1 MRQIDE
7 GEKWRT
13 DKMFQIFHVI
23 AILSSQSHIL
33 RFWDEAKGRDNSE
46 IEWRENIRKTSSQLI
61 IDSNLII
68 DLQIVISPSHFRH
81 HTKHIIR
88 RKSFLNGLF
97 SSPSRSQLPK
107 KKTVDNRREK
117 ATILNILLIKMFG
130 IINWGGKLSWD
141 SSKQFSPIWTKRN
154 FLFTCNFFIINPKWF
169 FPGKS
174 CEGVSIEINSLRFLR
189 LNSTKIRRYIWQM
202 ECEKKIRMSGKILI
216 IVNYSILIIFKW
228 KQTWDFFSLHSNL
241 TDSNTSF
248 LSDFFCHSYTIF

>member
-169 FPGKS
+169 FPGKKILR
-174 CEGVSIEINSLRFLR
+174 GRFHWNQLIEIFTIEFDKNPPLHLADGVR
-189 LNSTKIRRYIWQM
+189 
-202 ECEKKIRMSGKILI
+202 KKIRMSGKILI

-228 KQTWDFFSLHSNL
+228 KQTWDFFL
-241 TDSNTSF
+241 F
-248 LSDFFCHSYTIF
+248 IPI